1 MTTKTEIAAARAG
14 RLETSEF
21 ESVYRANLAPVTGF
35 FARRCVDPQT
45 VADLTAQTFVEAIG
59 SFQTFNVRKGSAR
72 AWLFGVARRVYADHC
87 VAAATGADAT
97 SRLAGQLTLDD
108 DEIEQLAGRIDDQRA
123 GRELLERCAQLPER
137 DRVVIELV
145 DIAGLSS
152 KEAAVVMQTSPGAV
166 RVRLSRAR
174 ARLRKGADTP

>member
-1 MTTKTEIAAARAG
+1 VTTKTGIAADRAA

-21 ESVYRANLAPVTGF
+21 ERIYRANLVAVTGF

-59 SFQTFNVRKGSAR
+59 SFETFNVRKGTAR
-72 AWLFGVARRVYADHC
+72 AWLFGVAQRVFADYC
-87 VAAATGADAT
+87 SAAAAGREAT
-97 SRLAGQLTLDD
+97 SRLAGQLTLDE

-123 GRELLERCAQLPER
+123 GRRLLERCAQLPER

-152 KEAAVVMQTSPGAV
+152 KEAATVLHTSPGAV
-166 RVRLSRAR
+166 RVRRFRAR
-174 ARLRKGADTP
+174 ARLRKGADTT